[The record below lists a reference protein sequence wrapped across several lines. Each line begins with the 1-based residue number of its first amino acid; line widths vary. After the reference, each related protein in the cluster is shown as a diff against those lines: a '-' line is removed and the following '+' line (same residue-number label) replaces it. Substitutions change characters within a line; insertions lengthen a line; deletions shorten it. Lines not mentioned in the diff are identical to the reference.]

1 MTGRVLTR
9 LGLQEVIDNLDTML
23 AVTEV
28 KSIDDE
34 TKVQAEVHVISVEQ
48 PFISI
53 CRNSKK
59 WKQAKT
65 LFLVKR
71 TCSREVSVRARGL

>member
-34 TKVQAEVHVISVEQ
+34 TKVQAEVHVISVERC
-48 PFISI
+48 S
-53 CRNSKK
+53 SS
-59 WKQAKT
+59 
-65 LFLVKR
+65 LFAGIQKSGNRQRLYFW
-71 TCSREVSVRARGL
+71 